1 MHPLDENL
9 EADSGS
15 GTKQAFVFTEYV
27 NPYAVRGRRPRSRV
41 SPRLG
46 ISLPVSLS
54 PSKERIAAPLLS
66 SASLSNLSGVLM
78 RERTGFEALH
88 ASGDH

>member
-1 MHPLDENL
+1 MQY
-9 EADSGS
+9 G
-15 GTKQAFVFTEYV
+15 
-27 NPYAVRGRRPRSRV
+27 AVVPDQEFLLV
-41 SPRLG
+41 LV
-46 ISLPVSLS
+46 SLPVSLS

-66 SASLSNLSGVLM
+66 SALLSNLSGVLM